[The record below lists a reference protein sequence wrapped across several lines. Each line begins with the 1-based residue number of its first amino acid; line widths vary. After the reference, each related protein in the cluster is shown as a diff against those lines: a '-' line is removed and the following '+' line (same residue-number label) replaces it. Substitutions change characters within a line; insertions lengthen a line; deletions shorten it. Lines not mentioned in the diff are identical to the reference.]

1 MSQIRGSI
9 SVTGPIIFWVQS
21 GRSKVCRN
29 LTNKVAVQPKPIER
43 QNVSTCLRVFCDET
57 IAALRVHPGLNS
69 EEVEGMVPF

>member
-1 MSQIRGSI
+1 MGTPIRLQILEEKASANDSGVRGMS
-9 SVTGPIIFWVQS
+9 
-21 GRSKVCRN
+21 K
-29 LTNKVAVQPKPIER
+29 LNKVAVQPKPIER